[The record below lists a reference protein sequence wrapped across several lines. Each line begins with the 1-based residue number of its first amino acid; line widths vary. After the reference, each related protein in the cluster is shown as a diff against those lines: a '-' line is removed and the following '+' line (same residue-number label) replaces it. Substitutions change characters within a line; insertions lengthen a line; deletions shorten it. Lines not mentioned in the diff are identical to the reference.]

1 MSGIFPKLIQHCP
14 DPEIRKGIGKVARKL
29 LGIVKLYIFGN
40 VLQLDVYLS
49 KLQWY
54 AKVL

>member
-1 MSGIFPKLIQHCP
+1 MSGIFPKLTQHCP
-14 DPEIRKGIGKVARKL
+14 DPEIRKGIGKVVRKL